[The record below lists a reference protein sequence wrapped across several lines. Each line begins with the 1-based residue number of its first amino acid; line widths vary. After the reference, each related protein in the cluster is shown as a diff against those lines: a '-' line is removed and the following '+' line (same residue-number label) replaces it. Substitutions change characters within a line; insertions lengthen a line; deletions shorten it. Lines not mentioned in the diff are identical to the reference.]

1 MDFQQRIVEVLK
13 NSEYS
18 QTKIAQILNIDQSN
32 ISNWKK
38 GLYFPS
44 LDIFYKLC
52 LILDESADYLLGLK
66 DR

>member
-1 MDFQQRIVEVLK
+1 MDFQQRIAEVLK

-18 QTKIAQILNIDQSN
+18 QKEIAKILNIEQSN

-38 GLYFPS
+38 GLNFPS

>member
-1 MDFQQRIVEVLK
+1 MYLQQRIAEAIE

-18 QTKIAQILNIDQSN
+18 QKEIAQKLNIKASN
-32 ISNWKK
+32 ISNWEK
-38 GLYFPS
+38 GKYFPS
-44 LDIFYKLC
+44 IDIFYKLC